1 MRKGASIYVQLPKVA
16 FEKSKLLS
24 SAQYKDLLSAKD
36 LNEFVGKLKNMDY
49 EEIDFQEKASLELI
63 DYGLK
68 EKLITILHKIIR
80 NSPINFQRFFITYL
94 LKFEIE
100 NIKLLVKG
108 FYKKLG
114 SEEIKLHESV
124 EQLLGR
130 KGIFKEALAAADLR
144 ALITILQKL
153 PYGKLIEEAFANFE
167 RENYSFFYFDLFL
180 DLKYL
185 EELWSKHQKLRRNN
199 RTIVREFI
207 GLETDCYNLEVVLRA
222 RNLKI
227 EPHLIYKMISSK
239 SFHLNKQFLEELI
252 RDNLSYERLAQIFR
266 ISEKMSSLD
275 AQSVPLICKS
285 MRLKLIRSL
294 YVGSVFSIAK
304 SLAFLIHKELEM
316 ENLRIISVG
325 IYYKKPIDEISKKLY
340 IV

>member
-1 MRKGASIYVQLPKVA
+1 MRKSASIYVQLPKIA

-24 SAQYKDLLSAKD
+24 NAQYKELLSVKD
-36 LNEFVGKLKNMDY
+36 LNEFVGKLQNMGY
-49 EEIDFQEKASLELI
+49 EEIDFQEKDPLELI

-68 EKLITILHKIIR
+68 EKVITVLHKIIR
-80 NSPINFQRFFITYL
+80 NSPQNFQRFFIAYL

-108 FYKKLG
+108 FYKKLR
-114 SEEIKLHESV
+114 SEELKLHESV
-124 EQLLGR
+124 EGLLGR

-153 PYGKLIEEAFANFE
+153 PYGNLIKEAFTIFE

-185 EELWSKHQKLRRNN
+185 EELWSVHQKLRRSN
-199 RTIVREFI
+199 RKIVKELI

-222 RNLKI
+222 RNLKL
-227 EPHLIYKMISSK
+227 EPHLIYRMISSK
-239 SFHLNKQFLEELI
+239 HFHLNKQFLEELI
-252 RDNLSYERLAQIFR
+252 KDNLSYERLAQIFR
-266 ISEKMSSLD
+266 VNEKISTLD
-275 AQSVPLICKS
+275 AQSVQQICKS

-294 YVGSVFSIAK
+294 YVRSVFGIAK

-325 IYYKKPIDEISKKLY
+325 IHYKKPIEEISKKLY
-340 IV
+340 II